1 VTSFFS
7 NDENKCMNNKCNINT
22 KIKNKKDCRIIP
34 KVLETRFNSTF
45 IKSSNTKEES
55 NINNIIKKLNK
66 NKDNLQKKEKKK
78 IITENF
84 GKLIEKIKI
93 LVNYYIR
100 KYFDILL
107 KYNTSENNKN
117 ENDNIKIDIKE
128 IANDTTNNK
137 KKFSQDNK
145 KKELDLNHLAI
156 EKNRQKLKIPNSFD
170 LPDHKKSN
178 SIIVNKM
185 ISSNTSSCKE
195 LPKNFRKNNNLSFL
209 LTNKLKFFSKDK
221 ESNNNINDTR
231 ESELYRDS
239 QSLQKK
245 YEQICRRKKE
255 QE

>member
-1 VTSFFS
+1 
-7 NDENKCMNNKCNINT
+7 MN
-22 KIKNKKDCRIIP
+22 
-34 KVLETRFNSTF
+34 
-45 IKSSNTKEES
+45 
-55 NINNIIKKLNK
+55 
-66 NKDNLQKKEKKK
+66 
-78 IITENF
+78 
-84 GKLIEKIKI
+84 I
-93 LVNYYIR
+93 LVNYYLK
-100 KYFDILL
+100 KYFHILL
-107 KYNTSENNKN
+107 KYNISENNNNKIL
-117 ENDNIKIDIKE
+117 NDNDDNVKIDIEE
-128 IANDTTNNK
+128 IAHDTNNK
-137 KKFSQDNK
+137 KRFSQENRK
-145 KKELDLNHLAI
+145 I
-156 EKNRQKLKIPNSFD
+156 EIDINNIEIVKNRQKLKIKNSFD
-170 LPDHKKSN
+170 LPDNKKSN